1 MTRDTFYDFWAG
13 FGVVPAYS
21 VLSTLPA
28 RCRAVVRV
36 IGPLNC
42 GTDKTVVF
50 SLSFLFR
57 PADPPPPGAG
67 GDLGTYF
74 GCSNC
79 GTGLCDF
86 MFSLF
91 RWNDFVSSPLLT
103 LWRYFGFPL
112 FRRHILAPPSL
123 SGDMT
128 VVFFDVFP
136 VPYG

>member
-1 MTRDTFYDFWAG
+1 MAQDTFFFSLGPGLAW
-13 FGVVPAYS
+13 FLCISSCLHP
-21 VLSTLPA
+21 
-28 RCRAVVRV
+28 RAVAWV